1 MSACVLLRTTTA
13 SERPSVGREG
23 GAFALVWHYR
33 GEMSDQLP
41 EVAHKMFWDTP
52 VYTTSSAAYT
62 LDLHK
67 WAESLAQP
75 RLKELFYFK

>member
-1 MSACVLLRTTTA
+1 
-13 SERPSVGREG
+13 
-23 GAFALVWHYR
+23 
-33 GEMSDQLP
+33 MSDQLP